1 MPSAGLS
8 ARALLAGGLQ
18 SEMLWTLLSVASR
31 TAAAKAQLR
40 VVTMNIHAWRDSDHR
55 LNFDRLVDQLQKLS
69 PDVVCLNEVL
79 HPFCAPAPDDP
90 YWEEVRARR
99 GYAIGEPSPGS
110 VPDDAADTL
119 LQRLSEAVAL
129 PHLVYG
135 AASEGGFFGRHP
147 FGNAVLSRLPLHDV
161 RHEPLRLRDG
171 DLTLGGQERT
181 VANLEPRA
189 ATLARVDLGE
199 GRWVGVCVTH
209 LDHMSEELRQR
220 QATEVAAAAAD
231 CFGGVDGCPSF
242 LCGDLN
248 TLGLG

>member
-1 MPSAGLS
+1 
-8 ARALLAGGLQ
+8 
-18 SEMLWTLLSVASR
+18 MLWTLLSVASR

-55 LNFDRLVDQLQKLS
+55 LNFDRLVAQLQKLR

-99 GYAIGEPSPGS
+99 GCDIGEPSPGS
-110 VPDDAADTL
+110 VPGDAGDSL

-161 RHEPLRLRDG
+161 RHAPL
-171 DLTLGGQERT
+171 
-181 VANLEPRA
+181 P
-189 ATLARVDLGE
+189 
-199 GRWVGVCVTH
+199 
-209 LDHMSEELRQR
+209 
-220 QATEVAAAAAD
+220 
-231 CFGGVDGCPSF
+231 
-242 LCGDLN
+242 
-248 TLGLG
+248 